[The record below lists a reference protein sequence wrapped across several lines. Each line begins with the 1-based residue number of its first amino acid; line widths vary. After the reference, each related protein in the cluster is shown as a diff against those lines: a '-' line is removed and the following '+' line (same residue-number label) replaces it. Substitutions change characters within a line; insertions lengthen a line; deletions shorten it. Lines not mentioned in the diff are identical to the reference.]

1 MDPKIAFDERQS
13 ACALFNIYEGKIKA
27 AREKGA
33 FFCIPSRKNIVDILR
48 ESNQINIKPQD
59 FMQIK
64 DLNMDFP
71 VPFFCAIGN
80 LVAGHAWKHILL
92 WPSKVPRRFMPLIC
106 GDGGRTSQG
115 VCGKILL
122 YIISSIYN

>member
-13 ACALFNIYEGKIKA
+13 ACALYNIYEGKNEA
-27 AREKGA
+27 AREKDT

-64 DLNMDFP
+64 DLNKDFP
-71 VPFFCAIGN
+71 VPFFCGIGN

-92 WPSKVPRRFMPLIC
+92 
-106 GDGGRTSQG
+106 
-115 VCGKILL
+115 
-122 YIISSIYN
+122 